1 MTQEAI
7 LITTTPPLPGLTLVN
22 AINDANL
29 TIATDFAGSVDPAAD
44 ADAYMTWADTGT
56 GFLKKRNAANSAWV
70 IIARIFPASAENA
83 AGYTQNLTSNA
94 ATVIGALP
102 NGTST
107 DSGFNAFNNS
117 DAANAA
123 KAIFDVT
130 STAMRVSADKAGT
143 GSYLPILF
151 YTSGVERLNLAA
163 DGTLSVKKRSLGTQV
178 ALTSTSASIAVD
190 LLLSNNF
197 THTFTESTTLANP
210 TNMVAGQS
218 GIISFTQHASAP
230 KTLAFGSYW
239 DFPGGTVPSVTAS
252 NGAFDTLVYF
262 VESASRITCRLLAD
276 VK

>member
-7 LITTTPPLPGLTLVN
+7 LVTTTPPLPGLTLVN

-29 TIATDFAGSVDPAAD
+29 TIATDFAGSSDPAAN
-44 ADAYMTWADTGT
+44 ANAYMTWADTGT
-56 GFLKKRNAANSAWV
+56 GYLKRRNSANSAW
-70 IIARIFPASAENA
+70 IIVARIFPTSSENA
-83 AGYTQNLTSNA
+83 SGYIQNQTSNT
-94 ATVIGALP
+94 ATVETVIP
-102 NGTST
+102 NGTAT
-107 DSGFNAFNNS
+107 AAGFNALNNS
-117 DAANAA
+117 DAANTS

-130 STAMRVSADKAGT
+130 ATEIRVSADKTGT
-143 GSYLPILF
+143 GTYLPILF

-163 DGTLSVKKRSLGTQV
+163 DGTLTVKKRSIGTQV
-178 ALTSTSASIAVD
+178 ALTSTTGSIAVD

-210 TNMVAGQS
+210 TNIVAGQS
-218 GIISFTQHASAP
+218 GIISFTQHASSP
-230 KTLAFGSYW
+230 KTLAYGSYW

-262 VESASRITCRLLAD
+262 VESSTRITCRLLAD

>member
-22 AINDANL
+22 AINNANL
-29 TIATDFAGSVDPAAD
+29 TIATDFAGSADPAANS
-44 ADAYMTWADTGT
+44 AAYMTWADTGT
-56 GFLKKRNAANSAWV
+56 GYLKRRNAANNAWT
-70 IIARIFPASAENA
+70 IIARIFPISAENA
-83 AGYTQNLTSNA
+83 SGYIQNQTSNA
-94 ATVIGALP
+94 ATVETVIP

-107 DSGFNAFNNS
+107 ASGFNALNNS
-117 DAANAA
+117 DAANTS

-130 STAMRVSADKAGT
+130 ATEMRVSADKAGT
-143 GSYLPILF
+143 GTYLPILF
-151 YTSGVERLNLAA
+151 YTSGIERLNLAA
-163 DGTLSVKKRSLGTQV
+163 DGTLTVKKRSLGTQV
-178 ALTSTSASIAVD
+178 ALTSTTGSIAVD

-197 THTFTESTTLANP
+197 THTFTENTTLANP
-210 TNMVAGQS
+210 TNMIAGQS
-218 GIISFTQHASAP
+218 GIISFTQHASSP

-262 VESASRITCRLLAD
+262 VESSTRITCRLLAD